1 MLSTL
6 IKMPIN
12 LFNYA
17 VIQSAEHCKQSCRY
31 WSGASVNVYIKHQN
45 MEKSAISVTLTVV
58 WMLAPDGL
66 G

>member
-6 IKMPIN
+6 IGLPIN

-17 VIQSAEHCKQSCRY
+17 VIQSAEHCEQSCRY
-31 WSGASVNVYIKHQN
+31 RSGASANVYIKG
-45 MEKSAISVTLTVV
+45 ATSVTLTVA